1 MKIIEVMSRSEQ
13 PVGASRKTVETL
25 IFDSQRTILYEG
37 DNKLDLNLKES
48 VVLVTGSSSGIGKAA
63 AIAFGVEGAQ
73 VGVTYRAN
81 RQGAEDTAQKVRN
94 AGGQALVLHYDLADP
109 DSIRSIIDELD
120 KEWGALH
127 VLVNNAAP
135 MEASGPTGQLFEEV
149 PLKNWEGMLRRT
161 LEGVTLTMQSAL
173 PLLRKSGWGRIVTV
187 SSDAVDGWPG
197 LGPYATAKAGLHG
210 LSRTLA
216 VELGPANI
224 LSNVVMPG
232 AVMTERTEHN
242 LTPEQ
247 KEQIKQTMPTRRL
260 ITPEDVAAFIVFL
273 GSPVNRQITGEIIRI
288 TGGR

>member
-1 MKIIEVMSRSEQ
+1 M
-13 PVGASRKTVETL
+13 
-25 IFDSQRTILYEG
+25 
-37 DNKLDLNLKES
+37 NLNLKES

-63 AIAFGVEGAQ
+63 AIAFGAEGAN
-73 VGVTYRAN
+73 VAVTYHAN
-81 RQGAEDTAQKVRN
+81 RQGAENTAQKVRE

-109 DSIRSIIDELD
+109 DSIRSSIDELD

-135 MEASGPTGQLFEEV
+135 MEVSGPTGQLFEDV
-149 PLKNWEGMLRRT
+149 PLENWEEMLRKT
-161 LEGVTLTMQSAL
+161 LEGVTLTVQCAL
-173 PLLRKSGWGRIVTV
+173 PLLRKSGWGRIITL

-232 AVMTERTEHN
+232 AVMTERTIQN
-242 LTPEQ
+242 TTAEQ
-247 KEQIKQTMPTRRL
+247 REQIRQHMATRQL
-260 ITPEDVAAFIVFL
+260 TTPEDVAALIVFL